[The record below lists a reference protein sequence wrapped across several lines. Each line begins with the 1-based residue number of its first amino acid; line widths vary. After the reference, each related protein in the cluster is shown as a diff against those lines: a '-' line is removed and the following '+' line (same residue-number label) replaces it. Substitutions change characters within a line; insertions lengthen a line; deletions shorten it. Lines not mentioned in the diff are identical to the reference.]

1 MHLIY
6 IGTYTGRGRRN
17 KQPSRAWWDSQPT
30 EFSWLLDRLRCF
42 VFKIKLVR
50 LLYICIGKRELF
62 WVGGIIYTERESSWL
77 DFEVENSGVGR
88 AILHPANGN
97 GGKKR
102 ISVFFLYK
110 IEIVDRLSVPYFST
124 CIDTLFLNQILL
136 RRQFRSFDSIV
147 SPRPF
152 NVCGRTRL
160 RFCQQMTPCH
170 RRNNGQ
176 QLNWINSA
184 RTGSFFSSF
193 QAMEDQIIP
202 AGETLYKIP
211 VSLSDCEW
219 PLKPNHFLDFC
230 GGFF

>member
-110 IEIVDRLSVPYFST
+110 IEIVDRLSVPIFRRVLIRCSSIRFS
-124 CIDTLFLNQILL
+124 CGD
-136 RRQFRSFDSIV
+136 SFDPS
-147 SPRPF
+147 
-152 NVCGRTRL
+152 TRISAPVQRVWEDATASL
-160 RFCQQMTPCH
+160 CQQMTPCH
-170 RRNNGQ
+170 RHNNGQ
-176 QLNWINSA
+176 QLNWINSTRA
-184 RTGSFFSSF
+184 GSFFFPSK
-193 QAMEDQIIP
+193 QWRI
-202 AGETLYKIP
+202 K
-211 VSLSDCEW
+211 
-219 PLKPNHFLDFC
+219 
-230 GGFF
+230 